1 MTQTTNNKDKS
12 GGVRCDAGR
21 LVHGRPDR
29 GRSLSIMVPTSSD
42 MIPEEIGTMVLR
54 LHPRSGLLCMVC
66 TGLIWVFQTLPIGAW
81 ACPMHTTSP

>member
-1 MTQTTNNKDKS
+1 MRTACFYLML
-12 GGVRCDAGR
+12 VRPCR
-21 LVHGRPDR
+21 LVLGRPDR
-29 GRSLSIMVPTSSD
+29 GRSLNTMVPTSSD
-42 MIPEEIGTMVLR
+42 MIPEEVGTMASR